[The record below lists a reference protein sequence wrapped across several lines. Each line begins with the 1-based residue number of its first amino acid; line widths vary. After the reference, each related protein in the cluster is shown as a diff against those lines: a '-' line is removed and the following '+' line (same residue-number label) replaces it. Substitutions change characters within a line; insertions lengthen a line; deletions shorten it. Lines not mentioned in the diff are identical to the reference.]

1 MDMLSV
7 AAGKLASGEMYKTRF
22 EEIEKTAGWNYNADG
37 LGQDRALRPLV
48 DIMQSGTWDWVHTLF
63 QDGVLTTEVEL
74 LIEHC
79 GSIGVTRIALQTFLR
94 DLAWQFPLAQS
105 GKAKQL
111 HRIFDHHRQSATAA
125 TRVKA
130 SCAELLGVYGL
141 VRHFVEHRLAPAT
154 DDDTKKCLE
163 SFKALCQAVDII
175 LLAKKG
181 LASVDVASDSLA
193 VALARFSRLHRAA
206 YGDDNIRPKHHWLLD
221 IPPQLK
227 RDSLV
232 LDAFVVERTHL
243 MGKGVADHCKN
254 LSKFEESVLRGLV
267 HTKLAQSKAATDVA
281 TLLGKVERVPGTAD
295 TVVADRMWVSQC
307 SMAVGDVVV
316 RSGSVGRI
324 EACLCEAHTLLVVV
338 EVLAVVAR
346 TGAHSLSVR
355 PCGNNE
361 VWPAAGLEL
370 VVAWAAK
377 ADGTSVVVAM

>member
-175 LLAKKG
+175 LLAKRG

-227 RDSLV
+227 RDHPNDSLGRRGAG
-232 LDAFVVERTHL
+232 DIHA
-243 MGKGVADHCKN
+243 GGVQFK
-254 LSKFEESVLRGLV
+254 
-267 HTKLAQSKAATDVA
+267 DV
-281 TLLGKVERVPGTAD
+281 K
-295 TVVADRMWVSQC
+295 VADRDQ
-307 SMAVGDVVV
+307 
-316 RSGSVGRI
+316 SGAG
-324 EACLCEAHTLLVVV
+324 V
-338 EVLAVVAR
+338 ER
-346 TGAHSLSVR
+346 R
-355 PCGNNE
+355 PRRPR
-361 VWPAAGLEL
+361 WRRGLRR
-370 VVAWAAK
+370 WWRRRRQ
-377 ADGTSVVVAM
+377 